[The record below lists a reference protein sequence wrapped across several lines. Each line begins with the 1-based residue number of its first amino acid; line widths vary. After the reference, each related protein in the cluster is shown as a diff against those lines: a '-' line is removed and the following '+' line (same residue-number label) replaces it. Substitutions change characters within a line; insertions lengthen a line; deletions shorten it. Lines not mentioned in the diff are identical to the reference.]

1 MCAVVATTGTTRG
14 NTPDWPSLVAQSRLF
29 LTACLLSY
37 WGPPF
42 QARWSTRLA
51 RIGGGQTLAELVSY
65 GLPEELDGGQ
75 GREPSLAPFESLLDR
90 FVGRRASAGEA
101 RIQNAMKKR
110 LYGDLGASVE
120 RLEQLKSVDEEIN
133 LAAESLSEQLDSAV
147 LALSLGL
154 SRSVSVSSP
163 GEWDSHEDNAEQ
175 TPLFNELFSELS
187 RLMNVLSRTRAQ
199 SGRRLIEETTVVVYS
214 EMGRTPLYNE
224 TGGRDHWPHISDAD
238 GRRD

>member
-1 MCAVVATTGTTRG
+1 
-14 NTPDWPSLVAQSRLF
+14 
-29 LTACLLSY
+29 
-37 WGPPF
+37 
-42 QARWSTRLA
+42 
-51 RIGGGQTLAELVSY
+51 
-65 GLPEELDGGQ
+65 
-75 GREPSLAPFESLLDR
+75 
-90 FVGRRASAGEA
+90 
-101 RIQNAMKKR
+101 MKKR

-214 EMGRTPLYNE
+214 EMGRTPLYYE
-224 TGGRDHWPHISDAD
+224 TGGRDHWPYTSVMLMGAGIRGGQSFGGFDDQFTGIGFDPNTGQASTTELGVPAAD
-238 GRRD
+238 LGATLVHLAGLDPVSEVPTGRVLRTVLA